1 MHHALTISQSSIP
14 RIVLRSWQSSMRSLL
29 TMLRASAPTSTILL
43 IYLSNGLAT
52 RTEVLLPQYTS
63 LLLAWPLA
71 AVNRAMALKALISAV
86 ILFMLPSLRR
96 IYLEPFMSTQQI
108 DLFITQA
115 SLVANMLGVIGLGI
129 SAPAGF
135 FIISLCVYTSGTGL
149 ADSLTAYGT
158 LTLPAGENVSDF
170 YMRIG
175 LINAIAAL
183 VGAPMWSALFSVVL
197 RSGWL
202 PLGLPFW
209 LCAVL
214 FGSGILGVI
223 ALKR

>member
-1 MHHALTISQSSIP
+1 M
-14 RIVLRSWQSSMRSLL
+14 RI
-29 TMLRASAPTSTILL
+29 
-43 IYLSNGLAT
+43 
-52 RTEVLLPQYTS
+52 EVLLPQYTS

-71 AVNRAMALKALISAV
+71 TVNGAMALKALISALV
-86 ILFMLPSLRR
+86 LFILPSLRQKC
-96 IYLEPFMSTQQI
+96 LEPRMSTQQI

-158 LTLPAGENVSDF
+158 VTLPAGENVSEF

-175 LINAIAAL
+175 LINTIAAL

-197 RSGWL
+197 KNGWL

-214 FGSGILGVI
+214 FGAGIGEVM